1 MKRSFSPNT
10 GPACGSCSRALSALS
25 GLTSSLRGCEPVG
38 LTRLNKKARLL
49 QRYCEDPT
57 VPLKWINKEW
67 SLEINFLVQDTDFFY
82 HFYLCLR
89 SDPFSK
95 ISRGS
100 RGCYV
105 LRSNFAHALDH
116 DYPYDVYMLSTKTYR
131 THVSEVKTSDE
142 QKPGV
147 ENNFAKIKLWI

>member
-57 VPLKWINKEW
+57 VPLKWINREW
-67 SLEINFLVQDTDFFY
+67 SLEINFLVQDTDFYTFI
-82 HFYLCLR
+82 FGVDQFRCR
-89 SDPFSK
+89 K
-95 ISRGS
+95 KSRGS
-100 RGCYV
+100 RGCCV

-116 DYPYDVYMLSTKTYR
+116 DYPFDMYMLSTKTYR